1 MEAPRYLKI
10 AHQGMVPW
18 PLGFTQ
24 RTSLT
29 LYPDRVTFSPGHRYW
44 MQIMP
49 LGKTQTHEL

>member
-10 AHQGMVPW
+10 AHQGMIPW

-24 RTSLT
+24 RTSFT
-29 LYPDRVTFSPGHRYW
+29 LFPDRVTFSHGHRYW
-44 MQIMP
+44 LQIMP